1 MSYHHLPHR
10 STSGSAL
17 IGSPPATENDFW
29 IVKGMLRAVHLD
41 GKLDAEKGY
50 SLLPKRPDDYQYEEK
65 RAAIIAGM
73 SVCIFVMVSVTVA
86 RLAVRLFRTGVRWG
100 ADDWMLIPGAI
111 MAIAYPAIQIAMVV
125 HGGGGKHS
133 WDVTYAE
140 YNDFNWLG
148 VVCKILFFT
157 SVGIIKISITL
168 FNRRLTSMTSPIWR
182 YFNDFFL
189 FLLTAYTLLALF
201 WTCFQCDPPAAMW
214 DKIYSGK
221 LAAMP
226 TCWST
231 KVISNV
237 LSIMHVVMDFCLLTT
252 PIIVLWKVKLPTG
265 TKIRLYVVF
274 SMGAVSAIGSVLRQL
289 AQEKISLDV
298 TWGYTGILTWT
309 LVDLTFGLL
318 TASLPVLV
326 GLLPSSWRSMSGN
339 RSRSHSRP
347 YGGGSAIDGASRG
360 YQLSGTTAAGTT
372 MQSRTATGGS
382 GSTGSKGGGRASDEG
397 GILVEEEFELTF
409 QNVKPNKVFDE
420 EGGSGVEKGRG
431 KK

>member
-1 MSYHHLPHR
+1 MSYHSLGLR
-10 STSGSAL
+10 STSESAL
-17 IGSPPATENDFW
+17 IGSPPATDNDYW

-41 GKLDAEKGY
+41 GKLDADKGF
-50 SLLPKRPDDYQYEEK
+50 SLLPKRPDSYQYEEK
-65 RAAIIAGM
+65 RASIIAAM

-111 MAIAYPAIQIAMVV
+111 MAIAYPIIQIAMVEY
-125 HGGGGKHS
+125 GGGGKHS

-157 SVGIIKISITL
+157 SVGLIKISITL
-168 FNRRLTSMTSPIWR
+168 FNRRLTSMTSRIWR

-201 WTCFQCDPPAAMW
+201 WTCFQCNPPAAMW
-214 DKIYSGK
+214 NKIYSGK
-221 LAAMP
+221 LATMP

-237 LSIMHVVMDFCLLTT
+237 LSIMHAVMDFCLLTT
-252 PIIVLWKVKLPTG
+252 PIIVLWKVKLPLS
-265 TKIRLYVVF
+265 TKIRLYIVF
-274 SMGAVSAIGSVLRQL
+274 SMGAVSAVGSVLRQL

-326 GLLPSSWRSMSGN
+326 GLLPNSWRSMSGN
-339 RSRSHSRP
+339 RSRSQSRP
-347 YGGGSAIDGASRG
+347 YAGGTTIDASGGRG
-360 YQLSGTTAAGTT
+360 YVLSGTTANNNSITIDR
-372 MQSRTATGGS
+372 QRNNHH
-382 GSTGSKGGGRASDEG
+382 GRPSDEG
-397 GILVEEEFELTF
+397 GILVEEEFELTY
-409 QNVKPNKVFDE
+409 QSVKPTKVYDE
-420 EGGSGVEKGRG
+420 ESNSSVEEGERRLQKR
-431 KK
+431 

>member
-1 MSYHHLPHR
+1 MSSHHLPHR

-86 RLAVRLFRTGVRWG
+86 RLA
-100 ADDWMLIPGAI
+100 I

-168 FNRRLTSMTSPIWR
+168 FNRRLTSMTSRIWR

-201 WTCFQCDPPAAMW
+201 WTCFQCNPPAAMW
-214 DKIYSGK
+214 DKVYSGK
-221 LAAMP
+221 LATMP

-347 YGGGSAIDGASRG
+347 YGGGSAIDGAGCRG

-409 QNVKPNKVFDE
+409 HNVKPNKVFDE
-420 EGGSGVEKGRG
+420 EGGSGVVEGRG
-431 KK
+431 KR